1 MTIDERVR
9 LYLRDQVVD
18 DEDPRFSDEDI
29 AELLALNSQS
39 AYGATALGWLLTAAE
54 LSDTLVSG
62 SVGNTSENYGGPTE
76 RYKVAMAMHAY
87 WKNLYDDET
96 GANEAST
103 GLWWEL
109 VPDYA
114 DGTEGIVPDL
124 IEHKQWLRDNWVDA

>member
-9 LYLRDQVVD
+9 LYLRDQVSD

-29 AELLALNSQS
+29 AELLALNDQS

-54 LSDTLVSG
+54 LSNTLVSG

-87 WKNLYDDET
+87 WKGKHDEET
-96 GANEAST
+96 GEDAAAV
-103 GLWWEL
+103 GLWWEM
-109 VPDYA
+109 VPDDA
-114 DGTEGIVPDL
+114 DGTEGIVADL
-124 IEHKQWLRDNWVDA
+124 IEHRQWLRDNVVSA